1 MDKQK
6 MFAVWDA
13 TKPSVADVE
22 EYLHRLKTRTMLPL
36 VYYYE
41 GRVTIEHGIVSLG
54 DRRHLLGILLP
65 SKTMLCLQTLH
76 IFPDLAI
83 RGWSPENFTELFKEK
98 FRLRPLKFYPATPA
112 AVRDLQRCI
121 YEVRQTRDVLFR
133 EHYELPSFDWENL
146 MWLDRRTLMMH
157 NDAGQ
162 TMPLHEYVSVNPA
175 RELPIFARG
184 LHIEN
189 N

>member
-1 MDKQK
+1 

-41 GRVTIEHGIVSLG
+41 GKITVEHEIIPLG
-54 DRRHLLGILLP
+54 DRRRLIGILLP
-65 SKTMLCLQTLH
+65 SKTMLCLNTLR

-83 RGWSPENFTELFKEK
+83 RGWSPANFTRLFKEK
-98 FRLRPLKFYPATPA
+98 FSLGHLKFYPATPA
-112 AVRDLQRCI
+112 AIREMRQYT
-121 YEVRQTRDVLFR
+121 YEVRQARDVLFR
-133 EHYELPSFDWENL
+133 ERYELPVFDWENL

-157 NDAGQ
+157 NDVGQ
-162 TMPLHEYVSVNPA
+162 TMPLYEYISVNPS
-175 RELPIFARG
+175 RDLPIFARG
-184 LHIEN
+184 LHIN
-189 N
+189 KR